1 MFSELKHRFDGKGKR
16 AVALFATMALL
27 CGFTGCKKEEVEGSS
42 NSVVSTSKDVS
53 ISNFESTTTSTL
65 ETTGKFDWDKA
76 MSDFYIDD
84 IKMKYPFSESVL
96 GEKFI
101 FNVDEARYTSGDEY
115 GDGWLTIV
123 VDHKDHTSWWIFEAR
138 YNGVTKETYKP
149 DLAPDKIYS
158 IPEPVIQGIK
168 EGTLMEDVYALWGK
182 PDETEET
189 VISSPRTK
197 VYYYGKEDGQRLC
210 LRYDNTTNKVES
222 IEIYFRNMN

>member
-1 MFSELKHRFDGKGKR
+1 MKK
-16 AVALFATMALL
+16 ALCLGLAAALACGL
-27 CGFTGCKKEEVEGSS
+27 CGCAKKEESS
-42 NSVVSTSKDVS
+42 LQTSAPQS
-53 ISNFESTTTSTL
+53 ASQTTSTETL
-65 ETTGKFDWDKA
+65 SSETTSSSEIPTGSFDWDKA
-76 MSDFYIDD
+76 MSDFYIDG

-222 IEIYFRNMN
+222 IEIDFTNAKG